1 MNVREKMAKAI
12 GVVITRSERVE
23 PKGEWLKAA
32 DAALDV
38 MREPSVGVIAAAIEF
53 EPSFVEQDV
62 VDILNAMIDAI
73 KAGK

>member
-1 MNVREKMAKAI
+1 MIPPVPGQSEEGREMNVREKMAKAI

-38 MREPSVGVIAAAIEF
+38 MREPSVGGIAAAI
-53 EPSFVEQDV
+53 
-62 VDILNAMIDAI
+62 
-73 KAGK
+73 